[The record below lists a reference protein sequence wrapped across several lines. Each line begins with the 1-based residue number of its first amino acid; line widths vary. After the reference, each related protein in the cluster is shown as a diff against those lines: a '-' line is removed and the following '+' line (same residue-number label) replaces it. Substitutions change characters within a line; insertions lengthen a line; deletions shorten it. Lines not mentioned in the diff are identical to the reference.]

1 MTRAARALR
10 DGEHPALAATATS
23 LDWGD
28 PIPWRSSVYASTVPQ
43 TRARRRARL
52 GPTRRWRG
60 PFDFRSVPWWTPAAV
75 LLHRRLP
82 GAWCAPAGL
91 RRVVRARQR
100 RQQRPP
106 APTSTRAP
114 SNSGRWSRNF
124 SHQQDA
130 PGTQTH
136 ESAGPTFGDDRRLK
150 ISFGVEHAYQ
160 KS

>member
-28 PIPWRSSVYASTVPQ
+28 PIPWR
-43 TRARRRARL
+43 
-52 GPTRRWRG
+52 
-60 PFDFRSVPWWTPAAV
+60 TPAAV

-100 RQQRPP
+100 RQQRPT

-160 KS
+160 